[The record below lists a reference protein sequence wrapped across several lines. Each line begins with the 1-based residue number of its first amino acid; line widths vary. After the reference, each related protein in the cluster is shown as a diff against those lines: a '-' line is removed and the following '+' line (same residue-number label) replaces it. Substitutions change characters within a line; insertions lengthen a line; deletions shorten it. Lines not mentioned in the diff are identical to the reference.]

1 MVCLEGLASGDV
13 VDIRFP
19 VLERTLHRV
28 IGEIPY
34 RLTMRGANVVAI
46 EPRGTTYPLFDR
58 PASGEV
64 GEREVFVP
72 TKTFTW

>member
-1 MVCLEGLASGDV
+1 
-13 VDIRFP
+13 
-19 VLERTLHRV
+19 
-28 IGEIPY
+28 
-34 RLTMRGANVVAI
+34 MRGANVVAI